1 VKPGADVPGV
11 AQLAA
16 VGHAGQQRA
25 DGAGPV
31 AAAAA
36 QLPGRVRWPVL
47 RGQAGGDL
55 PGFLAAYLG
64 EVCGS
69 PADCGRA
76 RRSGVTD
83 QHAWSSTWANTCGAV
98 MHTA

>member
-1 VKPGADVPGV
+1 MPGV

-36 QLPGRVRWPVL
+36 RLPGRVRWPVL
-47 RGQAGGDL
+47 RGRADGDL
-55 PGFLAAYLG
+55 PGFLAAFPG
-64 EVCGS
+64 EVRGY

-76 RRSGVTD
+76 TGSDVTD

>member
-1 VKPGADVPGV
+1 MKAVPTCP
-11 AQLAA
+11 ARLAA

-55 PGFLAAYLG
+55 LGFLAAYLG
-64 EVCGS
+64 EVCAY

-76 RRSGVTD
+76 RGSDVTD